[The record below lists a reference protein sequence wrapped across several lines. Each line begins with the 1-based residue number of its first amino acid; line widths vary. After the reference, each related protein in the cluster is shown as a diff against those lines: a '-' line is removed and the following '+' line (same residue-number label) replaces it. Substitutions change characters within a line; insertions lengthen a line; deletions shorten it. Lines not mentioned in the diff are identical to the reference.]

1 MKVNENLIVTDTKP
15 GNDWKFDTILSEM
28 TELQWNVL
36 DGGLQYK
43 LGSIRERLKRYINFL
58 WFPFQLFLNRKK
70 VKHLIAWQQY
80 YGLIY
85 AFYCMLF
92 HVKKQ
97 NYCMIMTFIYRQRNG
112 ILGYLQKKIMIRI
125 VNSKYVDRILVYS
138 QSEKEYYEKLL
149 GTTKFFSVKLGLED
163 LAAGV
168 EKRNR
173 GSYILSAGR
182 SNRDYDFL
190 IHALLGQEHQVRIVC
205 DALPAGRNENI
216 RIYDNVYY
224 EKFFQMIA
232 DCYCVVITL
241 KNSEISSGQLVILQ
255 AMQFAKPVIVTESKA
270 VTDYISDG
278 QEGFI
283 VPKDEKILREK
294 IELLYQDKK
303 LYNQMSAK
311 ARERYEKN
319 FSIKSLGKQ
328 IADCFERDM
337 REHCGKE
344 N

>member
-138 QSEKEYYEKLL
+138 
-149 GTTKFFSVKLGLED
+149 
-163 LAAGV
+163 
-168 EKRNR
+168 
-173 GSYILSAGR
+173 
-182 SNRDYDFL
+182 
-190 IHALLGQEHQVRIVC
+190 
-205 DALPAGRNENI
+205 
-216 RIYDNVYY
+216 
-224 EKFFQMIA
+224 
-232 DCYCVVITL
+232 
-241 KNSEISSGQLVILQ
+241 SGQLVILQ

-283 VPKDEKILREK
+283 IPKDEQILREK

-328 IADCFERDM
+328 ITDCFERDM